1 MPVLHLRIK
10 EANENI
16 NLSRSLH
23 AQSFVFK
30 RAVVVMNP
38 STQPNQIQNLDGGVT
53 IQLSFFTGFELL
65 SNLSSNNIY
74 LPFSPPKIDSNVT
87 PNTGNYDVYDIRYD
101 LQFDAED
108 VKNSFNA
115 KVFHYDSGKDKP
127 TFGSAAG
134 NIKYI
139 DLYFEFDNLFNSN
152 NYQ

>member
-1 MPVLHLRIK
+1 MPVLHIRITK
-10 EANENI
+10 ENDYI

-38 STQPNQIQNLDGGVT
+38 STTAGTIQNLDGGVT

-74 LPFSPPKIDSNVT
+74 LPFSPPKIDTVDP
-87 PNTGNYDVYDIRYD
+87 PNTGNYDIFDIRYD

-115 KVFHYDSGKDKP
+115 KVFHYDSGSEQP
-127 TFGSAAG
+127 SFGTSAG
-134 NIKYI
+134 TIKYI
-139 DLYFEFDNLFNSN
+139 DLYFEFDNLFNTN

>member
-1 MPVLHLRIK
+1 MRILK
-10 EANENI
+10 ENDNI

-38 STQPNQIQNLDGGVT
+38 STTAGTIQNLDGGLT

-74 LPFSPPKIDSNVT
+74 LPFSPPKIDSTIT
-87 PNTGNYDVYDIRYD
+87 PNTGNYDIFDIRYD

-115 KVFHYDSGKDKP
+115 KVYHYDSGSQQP
-127 TFGSAAG
+127 TFGTAEG
-134 NIKYI
+134 TIKYI
-139 DLYFEFDNLFNSN
+139 DLYFEFDNLFNTN

>member
-1 MPVLHLRIK
+1 MPVLHLRITK
-10 EANENI
+10 ENDNI

-38 STQPNQIQNLDGGVT
+38 SPTAGTIQNLDGGVT

-65 SNLSSNNIY
+65 SNLSANNIY

-87 PNTGNYDVYDIRYD
+87 PNTGNFDIFDIRYD

-115 KVFHYDSGKDKP
+115 KVFHYDSGSEQP
-127 TFGSAAG
+127 TFGSSAG

-139 DLYFEFDNLFNSN
+139 DLYFEFDNLFNTN

>member
-1 MPVLHLRIK
+1 MPVLHMRILK
-10 EANENI
+10 ENDNI

-38 STQPNQIQNLDGGVT
+38 STTAQTIQNLDGGLT

-65 SNLSSNNIY
+65 SNLSANNIY
-74 LPFSPPKIDSNVT
+74 LPFSPPKLDSNVT
-87 PNTGNYDVYDIRYD
+87 ANTGNYDIFDIRYS

-115 KVFHYDSGKDKP
+115 KVYHYDSGSEQP
-127 TFGSAAG
+127 TFGTTAG
-134 NIKYI
+134 TIKYI
-139 DLYFEFDNLFNSN
+139 DLYFEFDNLFNTN